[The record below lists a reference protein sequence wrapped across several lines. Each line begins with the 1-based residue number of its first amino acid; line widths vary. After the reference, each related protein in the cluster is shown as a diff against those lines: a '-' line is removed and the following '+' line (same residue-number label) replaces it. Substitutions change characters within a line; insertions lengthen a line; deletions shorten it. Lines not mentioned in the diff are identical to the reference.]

1 MIAVGLSRLNYY
13 PHHIGDF
20 NHATRH
26 LTRVER
32 ALYRELIELYYD
44 TERPLNACDFPS
56 LCKRVLANS
65 EEEQTAVAA
74 ILKEFFE
81 RDGDVWRHRRCDQEL
96 ASYRA
101 KQAAASRAGKASAE
115 RRLNGCSTAVEP
127 PLDVGATNQNQNQE
141 PKERAGRATRLPA
154 SWALPAEWQLLAL
167 KEQPTWTPAYCQ
179 RVALSFRNYWVA
191 KAGRDGAKLDWRATW
206 HNWVM
211 KEGPLAGS
219 QRGKLVV

>member
-1 MIAVGLSRLNYY
+1 MNYY

-44 TERPLNACDFPS
+44 TERPLNAGDFPG
-56 LCKRVLANS
+56 LCKRVLATS
-65 EEEQTAVAA
+65 EEEQVAVASV
-74 ILKEFFE
+74 LKEFFE

-96 ASYRA
+96 ASYRS
-101 KQAAASRAGKASAE
+101 KQDAASRAGRASAE
-115 RRLNGCSTAVEP
+115 RRLNGCSTN
-127 PLDVGATNQNQNQE
+127 VGDTLNDTATNQEPRTKNQS
-141 PKERAGRATRLPA
+141 RRATRLPA
-154 SWALPAEWQLLAL
+154 DWALPAEWQLLAL

-179 RVALSFRNYWVA
+179 RIAQTFRNYWIA
-191 KAGRDGAKLDWRATW
+191 KAGKDGTKLDWRATW

-211 KEGPLAGS
+211 KEDAMTGTS
-219 QRGKLVV
+219 RGKLAL